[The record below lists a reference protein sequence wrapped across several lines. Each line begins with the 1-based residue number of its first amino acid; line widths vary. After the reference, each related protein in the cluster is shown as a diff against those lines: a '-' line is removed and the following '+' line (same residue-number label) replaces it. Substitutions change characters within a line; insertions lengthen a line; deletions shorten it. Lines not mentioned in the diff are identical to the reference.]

1 MSPRSRRLPQGGAF
15 VVALS
20 ALTASTA
27 LTAACDVERADFSPP
42 VVERTIQVDGAE
54 LFYKTIGTGEPI
66 VIVHGGPGMDHSY
79 LLPGL
84 AGLAERY
91 QLVFYDQRALGRSTG
106 EPDSLSITF
115 DGFLDDLDQVR
126 AALDVDRMTVLA
138 HSWGGLLAL
147 RYAMQ
152 HPDRVESLILL
163 STVEPGQ
170 RYQQTTRENQ
180 AARRA
185 PEDAAALDSLL
196 QSDAFQRR
204 DTEAV
209 NRVFWHSLRSTFAD
223 PQAATGLVVQFPERT
238 VRNGSLVAGLL
249 MRPLGAFD
257 YWGDLES
264 VSVRTLVVHGDRDP
278 IPVEMASE
286 LAQVLPDARLV
297 VLAGAG
303 HFPFVE
309 TPGSLFAAIDEFLS
323 DAGDDGADSGS

>member
-1 MSPRSRRLPQGGAF
+1 MISRRSGLLAHGAAF

-20 ALTASTA
+20 T

-42 VVERTIQVDGAE
+42 VVESTIQVDGAE

-79 LLPGL
+79 LLPGF

-106 EPDSLSITF
+106 EPDSVSITF
-115 DGFLDDLDQVR
+115 DGFLNDLDQVR
-126 AALDVDRMTVLA
+126 AALDLDRMTVLA

-152 HPDRVESLILL
+152 HPERIESLILL

-170 RYQQTTRENQ
+170 RYQQTMLENQ
-180 AARRA
+180 AARRT

-196 QSDAFQRR
+196 QSDAFQRK

-209 NRVFWHSLRSTFAD
+209 NRVFWHSFRSTFAD
-223 PQAATGLVVQFPERT
+223 PQAATELVVQFPDRT
-238 VRNGSLVAGLL
+238 IRNGSSVAGLL

-257 YWGDLES
+257 YWGDLDS
-264 VSVRTLVVHGDRDP
+264 VSVRTLVAHGDRDP
-278 IPVEMASE
+278 IPVEMARE
-286 LAQVLPDARLV
+286 LAEVLPNARLV
-297 VLAGAG
+297 VLEGAG

-309 TPGSLFAAIDEFLS
+309 TPGALFSAIDDFLRN
-323 DAGDDGADSGS
+323 AGDEPG